1 MGGPVG
7 MAAGAA
13 IGALAGGA
21 VGKGAGQVVNPAAED
36 DYWRGAY
43 QTQPGHSSGFGYDD
57 YGPAYRAG
65 VEGRSH
71 LRGGFDANESALASD
86 WERVK
91 GKSRLTWEQAKSA
104 TRAAWDRVERAIP
117 GDSDHD
123 GK

>member
-1 MGGPVG
+1 MPTR
-7 MAAGAA
+7 
-13 IGALAGGA
+13 
-21 VGKGAGQVVNPAAED
+21 PS
-36 DYWRGAY
+36 RGY
-43 QTQPGHSSGFGYDD
+43 SSGFGYDD

-65 VEGRSH
+65 VEGRSRF
-71 LRGGFDANESALASD
+71 LGGFVANESALSSD

-117 GDSDHD
+117 GDSDRD